1 MKVERIDFVSF
12 FVSDLEQAASFFSE
26 IFETRF
32 IEPYATTVDTRE
44 TLDSLGIN
52 LAAPLTPDGPSAAV
66 MASKGQGLA
75 SVGFKVANIDE
86 AIAELQSRGVRLVG
100 REKIG
105 SGEYAVFHPKD
116 TFGAM
121 LSVIAY
127 DEKDAATAFSSKK

>member
-1 MKVERIDFVSF
+1 MPLFRWHLI
-12 FVSDLEQAASFFSE
+12 L
-26 IFETRF
+26 I
-32 IEPYATTVDTRE
+32 AT
-44 TLDSLGIN
+44 SPQGF
-52 LAAPLTPDGPSAAV
+52 
-66 MASKGQGLA
+66 SKGQGLA
-75 SVGFKVANIDE
+75 SVGFKVADIDK